1 QYIKSLEYLP
11 PELVPDSPIRKNSI
25 VDVRCK
31 DNNGRLFIVEMQMY
45 WSKFFSNRMVFNAS
59 KAYVRQLNK
68 NQEYDLL
75 QPVYA
80 LGIVNEAFDKK
91 TPEYYH
97 HYKIANCKNSDEI
110 IEGLE
115 FVMIEL
121 PKFTPASITEKKMAV
136 LWLRFLNEIEDDKY
150 IEPAPELMKDEYI
163 RQAIELCEEGA
174 FTDEELAVYDR
185 YWDHIRFERSNRN
198 SNLREGERRGMEI
211 GEKRG
216 IEIGRTE
223 GIEIG
228 ERRGIEIGE
237 RRGIEKE
244 REQTVVKSFKNGI
257 SIDMISTITNLSNDE
272 VVSILKKY
280 ELY

>member
-1 QYIKSLEYLP
+1 
-11 PELVPDSPIRKNSI
+11 
-25 VDVRCK
+25 
-31 DNNGRLFIVEMQMY
+31 
-45 WSKFFSNRMVFNAS
+45 MVFNAS